1 FFKQIIQ
8 YSELHPEDILLAV
21 LRISTCVSPHRSQEF
36 LPPLSRISTSV
47 PPHINQEF
55 LLPLL
60 RISAFV
66 SPRRSQCAPTN
77 MSGWSVCKL
86 LSRVPPTSFTDF
98 VLCFSSMNSEP
109 QAYKQLKVDESTEEL
124 LTLNKPGGLMKVC
137 RLPFGVNVT
146 LALFQR
152 LMDSHLADI
161 AGVKPYL
168 DDILI
173 SGSTKEEHDERL
185 KKVLQRLVKLGLR
198 LKKEKCV
205 LATDEVEFLGFR
217 INARGIQP
225 THDKVKAIHAALR
238 PTNRTELQAFL
249 GLVNFYSCFMPR
261 KSSSVLA
268 HYNTKLTVTNGTEAL
283 VAYASRTLTT
293 TERNYAQIDKEALE
307 IVFGVKKFHQ
317 YLHGRHFTIVT
328 DHKPLLEL
336 LKPHS
341 PIPQT
346 VSPRM
351 LRWSLLLIRAHLL
364 KHTNFDEKQ
373 WIFTRVKS
381 GCRDAV
387 YTNLE
392 VSTILRTAPHAETC
406 TADDCILYKMEK
418 RNTLKRHAGEETKPV
433 PQIYNEECS
442 NASTSLESAGQFP
455 TFKSVKSA
463 MYRSRAKRFS
473 PLPATRQQLDIPAHW
488 RVTKSGRPFLLYN
501 NEHNSR
507 KIYGN
512 WLDSL
517 SGAWT
522 EHLKLF
528 LNGTS
533 NCSPFIGSVRG
544 CPSATN
550 YHLRLQ
556 DCPYPCSAGMVSGS
570 PLPKLLL
577 SFLPSS
583 SAEGGRSCI
592 ADQVPS

>member
-1 FFKQIIQ
+1 MVYDNDYQ
-8 YSELHPEDILLAV
+8 
-21 LRISTCVSPHRSQEF
+21 R
-36 LPPLSRISTSV
+36 
-47 PPHINQEF
+47 
-55 LLPLL
+55 
-60 RISAFV
+60 
-66 SPRRSQCAPTN
+66 AP
-77 MSGWSVCKL
+77 
-86 LSRVPPTSFTDF
+86 
-98 VLCFSSMNSEP
+98 
-109 QAYKQLKVDESTEEL
+109 
-124 LTLNKPGGLMKVC
+124 
-137 RLPFGVNVT
+137 
-146 LALFQR
+146 ALF
-152 LMDSHLADI
+152 HN
-161 AGVKPYL
+161 
-168 DDILI
+168 
-173 SGSTKEEHDERL
+173 
-185 KKVLQRLVKLGLR
+185 KK
-198 LKKEKCV
+198 
-205 LATDEVEFLGFR
+205 
-217 INARGIQP
+217 
-225 THDKVKAIHAALR
+225 
-238 PTNRTELQAFL
+238 
-249 GLVNFYSCFMPR
+249 
-261 KSSSVLA
+261 
-268 HYNTKLTVTNGTEAL
+268 NGTDD
-283 VAYASRTLTT
+283 V
-293 TERNYAQIDKEALE
+293 
-307 IVFGVKKFHQ
+307 
-317 YLHGRHFTIVT
+317 
-328 DHKPLLEL
+328 
-336 LKPHS
+336 
-341 PIPQT
+341 
-346 VSPRM
+346 
-351 LRWSLLLIRAHLL
+351 RAHLL

-501 NEHNSR
+501 NEHNSVLIFCTEENLR
-507 KIYGN
+507 ELAGQSVWCMDGTFKIVP
-512 WLDSL
+512 
-517 SGAWT
+517 
-522 EHLKLF
+522 E
-528 LNGTS
+528 
-533 NCSPFIGSVRG
+533 CGSVRG